1 MKTTKRKRPSSQSTR
16 RRLDRPPHKRSL
28 LDQERLRRLSR
39 KSQLTMMTIFSS
51 IKEELSQK
59 VVVLKEGQQLHQ
71 RKIRNSSIGEAREL
85 VHRLARSLLL
95 LHVKLH
101 PSPEGL
107 PGSQKSSS
115 QNNSLVLNPGR
126 KKRIRI
132 RIPNSN
138 ILSLV
143 AQAQR
148 ATRGSNSILSLG
160 AQRTR
165 RGSSSILSLGAQVQ
179 RTKRGSTSTSI
190 TSLQAQAQE
199 TTRGSTTTHNRS
211 SSSSEGR
218 GVVVVGR
225 DSSPRPPHPP
235 PKLRSQLTSKLTRK
249 P

>member
-16 RRLDRPPHKRSL
+16 RRLDQPPHKRSL

-39 KSQLTMMTIFSS
+39 KSQLTMMIIFSS

-59 VVVLKEGQQLHQ
+59 VVALKEGRLPHQ
-71 RKIRNSSIGEAREL
+71 RKIRNSSIRGEREL
-85 VHRLARSLLL
+85 VHRLARSLLR
-95 LHVKLH
+95 LHVKRH
-101 PSPEGL
+101 PSPEGP

-115 QNNSLVLNPGR
+115 QNNNLVLNPGR

-143 AQAQR
+143 ALAQR
-148 ATRGSNSILSLG
+148 ATRGSTSILSLG

-165 RGSSSILSLGAQVQ
+165 RGSSSILSLGAQD
-179 RTKRGSTSTSI
+179 
-190 TSLQAQAQE
+190 QE
-199 TTRGSTTTHNRS
+199 TTRGSTNTHNRS
-211 SSSSEGR
+211 NSSNEGR
-218 GVVVVGR
+218 GAVAVGR
-225 DSSPRPPHPP
+225 DSSPRPPNPP
-235 PKLRSQLTSKLTRK
+235 PKLRSQLTSKLTKR

>member
-16 RRLDRPPHKRSL
+16 RRLDQPPHKRSL

-39 KSQLTMMTIFSS
+39 KSQLTMMIIFSS

-59 VVVLKEGQQLHQ
+59 VVVLKEGRLPHQ
-71 RKIRNSSIGEAREL
+71 RKIRNSSIRGEREL
-85 VHRLARSLLL
+85 VHRLARSLLR
-95 LHVKLH
+95 LHVKRH
-101 PSPEGL
+101 PSPEGP

-132 RIPNSN
+132 RIPNSS
-138 ILSLV
+138 IHSLV

-148 ATRGSNSILSLG
+148 TTRD
-160 AQRTR
+160 
-165 RGSSSILSLGAQVQ
+165 SSSILSLGAQVQ
-179 RTKRGSTSTSI
+179 RTKRGGISTSI
-190 TSLQAQAQE
+190 LSLGAQAQE
-199 TTRGSTTTHNRS
+199 TTRGSTNTHNRS

-218 GVVVVGR
+218 GAVAVGR
-225 DSSPRPPHPP
+225 DSSPRPPNPP
-235 PKLRSQLTSKLTRK
+235 PKLRSQLTSKLTKR